1 MNIDKA
7 LKGRHNRLNY
17 KTNTMGQSLTKIIT
31 HAAFST
37 KGRFT
42 LIDNKVEASLHAYL
56 AEVCKQ
62 LDCLPIKVGG
72 YTDHVHVLF
81 FLSKKVALMDLM
93 EEIKKRSSKWMK
105 TQGREYADFY
115 WQNGYG
121 AFSVNPSEIEVVV
134 KYIEQQ
140 HEHHK
145 IVSFQD
151 EYRAFL
157 KKYAIEYDERY
168 VWD

>member
-1 MNIDKA
+1 
-7 LKGRHNRLNY
+7 
-17 KTNTMGQSLTKIIT
+17 
-31 HAAFST
+31 
-37 KGRFT
+37 
-42 LIDNKVEASLHAYL
+42 
-56 AEVCKQ
+56 
-62 LDCLPIKVGG
+62 
-72 YTDHVHVLF
+72 
-81 FLSKKVALMDLM
+81 MDLM
-93 EEIKKRSSKWMK
+93 EEIKKRSSKWIK
-105 TQGREYADFY
+105 TQGKEYADFY

-121 AFSVNPSEIEVVV
+121 AFSINPTEIEVVV

-145 IVSFQD
+145 TVSFQD